1 MRSLLNQIPSFFTY
15 YNVMLLLWGIGST
28 VLLTAAGCGAGF
40 VFGALIV
47 LVRITKAIWLL
58 PLKIVVITYVEFFR
72 RIPFL
77 VILYLV
83 LFAAHAVDPTLS
95 LFGVAVVSVCLLA
108 TAYLSEIIR
117 AAIESVQRPQIEAA
131 DSMNFGFWRTMYEV
145 VLPQAWKVLLPPA
158 TAFVIMF
165 IKDTSLASQIGVIE
179 LMFTGKILAN
189 RSFSGLLV
197 YSVILICYFV
207 LSYPLSRLAAW
218 MERRLAAPTGTEPQ
232 RILRTSAG
240 FAGYQSYGGAG

>member
-1 MRSLLNQIPSFFTY
+1 MQSLLHQIPLFFTY
-15 YNVMLLLWGIGST
+15 YNVMLLLWGIAST
-28 VLLTAAGCGAGF
+28 VVLTAAGCGSGF
-40 VFGALIV
+40 LFGAAIV
-47 LVRITKAIWLL
+47 LVRVTRTIWLL
-58 PLKIVVITYVEFFR
+58 PLKLVVIVYVELFR

-83 LFAAHAVDPTLS
+83 LFAAQAVYPGLS

-117 AAIESVQRPQIEAA
+117 AGIESVQRPQIEAA
-131 DSMNFGFWRTMYEV
+131 QSMNFGFWRTMYDV

-158 TAFVIMF
+158 AAFVIMF

-232 RILRTSAG
+232 RILRTTAG
-240 FAGYQSYGGAG
+240 FAGYQSYRRAG

>member
-1 MRSLLNQIPSFFTY
+1 MLSLLHQIPLFFTY

-28 VLLTAAGCGAGF
+28 IALTVAGCGAGF
-40 VFGALIV
+40 VIGALIV
-47 LVRITKAIWLL
+47 LVRIGQAIWLI
-58 PLKIVVITYVEFFR
+58 PLQIVVITYVEFFR

-83 LFAAHAVDPTLS
+83 LFGAQAIDPTLS

-117 AAIESVQRPQIEAA
+117 AGIQSVQRPQIEAA
-131 DSMNFGFWRTMYEV
+131 VAMNFGFWRTMYEV

-207 LSYPLSRLAAW
+207 ISYPLSRLAAW

-232 RILRTSAG
+232 RILRTTPG
-240 FAGYQSYGGAG
+240 LTGYQSYG

>member
-1 MRSLLNQIPSFFTY
+1 MQSLIRQIPSFFTY
-15 YNVMLLLWGIGST
+15 YNIMLLLWGIGST
-28 VLLTAAGCGAGF
+28 VVLTAAGCGAGF
-40 VFGALIV
+40 MFGALIV
-47 LVRITKAIWLL
+47 LVRITKTIWLL

-83 LFAAHAVDPTLS
+83 LFAAQAFDPTLS

-117 AAIESVQRPQIEAA
+117 AAIQSVQRPQIEAA

-197 YSVILICYFV
+197 YSVILLCYFG
-207 LSYPLSRLAAW
+207 LSYPLNRLATW
-218 MERRLAAPTGTEPQ
+218 MERRLAAPTGTEPE
-232 RILRTSAG
+232 RILRTTAG
-240 FAGYQSYGGAG
+240 LEGYQSYG